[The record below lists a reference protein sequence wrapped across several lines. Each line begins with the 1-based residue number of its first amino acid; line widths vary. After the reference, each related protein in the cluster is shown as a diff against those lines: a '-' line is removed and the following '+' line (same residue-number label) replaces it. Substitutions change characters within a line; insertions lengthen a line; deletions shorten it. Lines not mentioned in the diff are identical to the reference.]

1 MAETAA
7 IVAAALLA
15 ALALFQ
21 AALAGGAPLGRFAW
35 GGQHRVLP
43 TGLRIGSAIA
53 ILIYLAIALVL
64 LERAEVTSMF
74 DADDAIAV
82 LTWVIVAFFTL
93 GIVMNG
99 ISRSRPER
107 FTMTP
112 LVIALAIL
120 SLMVAAAA

>member
-7 IVAAALLA
+7 IIAAALLA

-21 AALAGGAPLGRFAW
+21 AALAGGAPLGHFAW
-35 GGQHRVLP
+35 GGRHRILP
-43 TGLRIGSAIA
+43 AAFRIGSAIA
-53 ILIYLAIALVL
+53 ILIYLAIAIVL

-74 DADDAIAV
+74 DADDAIAI
-82 LTWVIVAFFTL
+82 LTWAIVAFFTL

-99 ISRSRPER
+99 VSRSLPER

-120 SLMVAAAA
+120 SLLVAAAA